1 MSLIQFIKLI
11 PEFNRISTNDKILLI
26 RNHFGTMIIINESNH
41 RPNEDY
47 TISTV
52 QNFYGTEITLT
63 LCRCL
68 GFLQAYW
75 HDPILTKLLIIVRS
89 LSSSIS
95 RNCGDMDMDRI
106 YNDTQTIFAVENIYV
121 ELLWRY
127 ILSRLPSEKDAI
139 KLFNKI
145 ILDLLCVVSVSFMI
159 DSYVYS
165 FPNEIDQMD
174 VLMQNMWPRPN
185 TQMA

>member
-1 MSLIQFIKLI
+1 M
-11 PEFNRISTNDKILLI
+11 
-26 RNHFGTMIIINESNH
+26 
-41 RPNEDY
+41 
-47 TISTV
+47 
-52 QNFYGTEITLT
+52 
-63 LCRCL
+63 
-68 GFLQAYW
+68 
-75 HDPILTKLLIIVRS
+75 LTKLLIIVRS

-95 RNCGDMDMDRI
+95 RNFGDMDMDRI
-106 YNDTQTIFAVENIYV
+106 YNDTQTIFAVENVYV

-127 ILSRLPSEKDAI
+127 ILSRLPSEKDAV

-185 TQMA
+185 MQMT